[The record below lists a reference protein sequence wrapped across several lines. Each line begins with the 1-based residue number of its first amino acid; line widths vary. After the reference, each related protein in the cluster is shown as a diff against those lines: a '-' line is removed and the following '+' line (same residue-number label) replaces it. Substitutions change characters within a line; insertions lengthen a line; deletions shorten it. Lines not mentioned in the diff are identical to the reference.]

1 MLDNPFDIA
10 HKTAMP
16 LIKIE
21 EDCHFLTA
29 HRKERLGK
37 MGPIEQQ
44 LQLVLQG
51 KRKPNYPLNQ
61 TYTSKVRKE
70 TRVRYC
76 NL

>member
-29 HRKERLGK
+29 QRKGRLGK
-37 MGPIEQQ
+37 MGPTDQQ
-44 LQLVLQG
+44 LVILKKG
-51 KRKPNYPLNQ
+51 KEQ
-61 TYTSKVRKE
+61 MI
-70 TRVRYC
+70 C
-76 NL
+76 